1 DPAQL
6 WSAPHLQRKKEGNLL
21 SCNKMPVFDKLMPN
35 YVTAS
40 IALSFGGLLNGYD
53 TGSIGA
59 IVHMEQFKSSMGGTM
74 SAFITGITVSTIML
88 TGIIPA
94 LFAGHLADKY
104 GRLHLIAPGAL
115 VFGVGALLQATSTK
129 LPQFIIGRAISGA
142 GQGVFFGNITVYIAE
157 VAPLRR
163 RGRLSALPQ
172 FMATTGVCI
181 GYFACVSTAGQK
193 SSLAWRL
200 PYVVQVAVSAGLAL
214 VCRFLPESPRWLAL
228 QGRGDEAQISL
239 ARLDFDLDEAR
250 RDFLATVQE
259 QSSLS
264 NWQSFVLLFRR
275 GYRPKTFLA
284 LFILSMIQLS
294 GIDAIYAPSL
304 FDQAGISSTS
314 SSLIASGVSSI
325 AMLLVSIPGF
335 MLADRWGRRTSAI
348 SGGLLLAGI
357 MLLMG
362 TLYAS
367 GAVTPR
373 SAASWV
379 VVVCV
384 FLFGM
389 IFCAT
394 WGIVGKIY
402 ASEIL
407 PGNTRA
413 AGNSV
418 GMACSF
424 LTNWV
429 VALITPVL
437 LNASAFGAY
446 FLFSGLALFTV
457 GVLVIHMPETRGRS
471 LEDIQASFSRP
482 AQGLLSNLFRR
493 QARAHQGAATVAND
507 SVPALAGEN
516 QQEEIEL
523 QPTAQGTA
531 LARLPAIEA
540 AARGLRVEAS

>member
-1 DPAQL
+1 
-6 WSAPHLQRKKEGNLL
+6 
-21 SCNKMPVFDKLMPN
+21 MPVFDKLMPN

-104 GRLHLIAPGAL
+104 GRLRLIAPGAL
-115 VFGVGALLQATSTK
+115 VFGIGALLQATSTQ

-142 GQGVFFGNITVYIAE
+142 GQGVFFGNITVYITE
-157 VAPLRR
+157 VAPLRS

-181 GYFACVSTAGQK
+181 GYFACVSTTGQQ

-200 PYVVQVAVSAGLAL
+200 PYIVQVSVSAGLAL

-239 ARLDFDLDEAR
+239 ARLDFDLNEAR

-294 GIDAIYAPSL
+294 GIDAITYQYAPSL

-335 MLADRWGRRTSAI
+335 LLADRWGRRTSAI

-457 GVLVIHMPETRGRS
+457 GVLAIRMPETRGRS
-471 LEDIQASFSRP
+471 LEDIQASFRGP
-482 AQGLLSNLFRR
+482 AQGLLSSLFRQ
-493 QARAHQGAATVAND
+493 QARTHQGAATVAND
-507 SVPALAGEN
+507 SGPALVDEN

-523 QPTAQGTA
+523 QATAQGTA
-531 LARLPAIEA
+531 LARLSSIEA
-540 AARGLRVEAS
+540 AARGFRVETS

>member
-1 DPAQL
+1 
-6 WSAPHLQRKKEGNLL
+6 
-21 SCNKMPVFDKLMPN
+21 MPVFDKLMPN
-35 YVTAS
+35 YVTAA

-59 IVHMEQFKSSMGGTM
+59 IVHMEQFKLSMGGNM

-104 GRLHLIAPGAL
+104 GRLRLIAPGAL
-115 VFGVGALLQATSTK
+115 VFGIGALLQATSTK

-142 GQGVFFGNITVYIAE
+142 GQGVFFGNITVYITE

-200 PYVVQVAVSAGLAL
+200 PYIVQVAVSAGLAL
-214 VCRFLPESPRWLAL
+214 ICRFLPESPRWLSL
-228 QGRGDEAQISL
+228 QGRGDEAQVSL
-239 ARLDFDLDEAR
+239 ARLDFDLNEAR
-250 RDFLATVQE
+250 RDFLATAQE

-294 GIDAIYAPSL
+294 GIDAIIYQYAPSL

-367 GAVTPR
+367 GVVMPR

-424 LTNWV
+424 LTNWI
-429 VALITPVL
+429 VALITPIL

-457 GVLVIHMPETRGRS
+457 AVLTVHMPETRGRS
-471 LEDIQASFSRP
+471 LEDIQASFRHP
-482 AQGLLSNLFRR
+482 IQGLLSNFFRQQDR
-493 QARAHQGAATVAND
+493 THPGAATMGND
-507 SVPALAGEN
+507 SAPALVGEN
-516 QQEEIEL
+516 QREEIEL
-523 QPTAQGTA
+523 QPTAQATA
-531 LARLPAIEA
+531 LARLSSIEA